1 MNKKILLIDDDEDEQ
16 WIFTEALKEI
26 SGSIKCLHGITAKE
40 GLELSKQSLS
50 DYIFIDIN
58 MPILNG
64 LQCLELIKSDDRL
77 KEIPVI
83 IYSTGINNTIIYAA
97 MNKGAFACIKKEN
110 TISDL
115 VKKLKI
121 LFAQN
126 GVHKGN

>member
-26 SGSIKCLHGITAKE
+26 SNSITCLYAITAKE
-40 GLELSKQSLS
+40 GLELSKQSLP

-58 MPILNG
+58 MPFSNG

-83 IYSTGINNTIIYAA
+83 IYSTGINNTVIYAA

-110 TISDL
+110 TIDDL
-115 VKKLKI
+115 AKKLKI
-121 LFAQN
+121 LFAEK
-126 GVHKGN
+126 GLHKHI